1 MVISSKFNFRYLNF
15 KFFLLEYLKHDYF
28 DIWSEMKK
36 DQQTSIVTINPYSN
50 VKYVCDE
57 NIIKKFTSR
66 FTKKNFYISFLSTKD
81 FIVTQI
87 DISKNIPE
95 EDLQDV
101 LELKAYEELD
111 LDQTIEYKI
120 DYFEKPSLA
129 SDKERHFL
137 VFVTE
142 PKIIDE
148 TFKNIRSTIPYI
160 DYILPAP
167 LLLKTLYT
175 HEILENSNTD
185 LFIYIQKNDAFLALY
200 QLGTL
205 IYSKSLK
212 YSFEDIAER
221 LSELTEQNISAHDVM
236 KDLEREGLKIS
247 DLDKLQYY
255 MQIFSELFMHINDVL
270 IYAKRSNNIDI
281 IDHIYFSSEIGFIK
295 GIEEYCQTY
304 LTQEAYDFAFDYD
317 CESQE
322 PFVEDLHY
330 LMALSAKDILYK
342 DIAYPNFTI
351 FPKPAPFF
359 KRPSGELTLLIIGAI
374 VAGSI
379 YPLYNYFLGFKYK
392 YEALVMHEKY
402 PKIHSERVRLET
414 RINQLKKELTDVK
427 KKVALK
433 KQEFQ
438 KSQEILNQIYN
449 KKVNYI
455 MKGVTIADLSQDLVK
470 HKLLLNNLEN
480 NETKFDL
487 NVTAT
492 DDKQI
497 TKFIK
502 YISDNK
508 YERYDI
514 ETKEINKTSP
524 QSGIYNSII
533 EVKIR

>member
-1 MVISSKFNFRYLNF
+1 
-15 KFFLLEYLKHDYF
+15 
-28 DIWSEMKK
+28 MKK
-36 DQQTSIVTINPYSN
+36 DQQTSIVTINPYN
-50 VKYVCDE
+50 NEKYVCNE
-57 NIIKKFTSR
+57 NVIKKFTGR
-66 FTKKNFYISFLSTKD
+66 FAKKNFYISFLSTKD

-87 DISKNIPE
+87 DISKNISQ

-101 LELKAYEELD
+101 LELKAYEDLD

-120 DYFEKPSLA
+120 DYFEKPGLA

-142 PKIIDE
+142 PKIIEE
-148 TFKNIRSTIPYI
+148 TFKKVHSSIPYI
-160 DYILPAP
+160 DQIVPAP
-167 LLLKTLYT
+167 LLFKTLYT
-175 HEILENSNTD
+175 NEILDNSNID
-185 LFIYIQKNDAFLALY
+185 LFIYLQKDDAFLALY

-205 IYSKSLK
+205 IYSKSIK

-221 LSELTEQNISAHDVM
+221 LSELTGQNVTAHDVM
-236 KDLEREGLKIS
+236 RDLEQEGLKIS

-270 IYAKRSNNIDI
+270 IYAKRANNIDI

-295 GIEEYCQTY
+295 GVEEYCQTY
-304 LTQEAYDFAFDYD
+304 LTQEAYDFEFNYGCDTK
-317 CESQE
+317 E
-322 PFVEDLHY
+322 PFIEDLHY
-330 LMALSAKDILYK
+330 LMALSAKDILGK
-342 DIAYPNFTI
+342 EISYPNFTI

-359 KRPSGELTLLIIGAI
+359 KRPSGELTLLVAGAI
-374 VAGSI
+374 LVGSI

-392 YEALVMHEKY
+392 YEASVMQEKY
-402 PKIHSERVRLET
+402 PKVHAQRIRLET
-414 RINQLKKELTDVK
+414 RINQLKKELEDVK
-427 KKVALK
+427 KKVSLK
-433 KQEFQ
+433 EQELQ
-438 KSQEILNQIYN
+438 KSQEVLNQIYN

-470 HKLLLNNLEN
+470 HKLLLNNIDN

-497 TKFIK
+497 TRFIK
-502 YISDNK
+502 HISDNK

-524 QSGIYNSII
+524 LGGIYNSTI
-533 EVKIR
+533 EVKVK